1 MKMSLNS
8 SRRIPRHF
16 NKSALCL
23 ALSSCF
29 ASAVFGA
36 SFTNDQIQEWGG
48 AEHPAYTVTKQEEYE
63 SLIIDIQPYVEWNK
77 YFLTADAGTSF
88 EVSGLTN
95 FKSFSSK
102 VNGKDDIGTYAFFA
116 NSSDTTTPASILL
129 QGDID
134 AIVTHSKDINL
145 PTVGANL
152 FYAKGVG
159 ASITLGADGTHSKAW
174 VISKMPDLISAKA
187 GGKINIQSTYNEFVG
202 SVDFILK
209 PEESEDK
216 FDPSVLGQ
224 SGSSVTGT
232 FVGTNSYWYG
242 DEHSFMNLA
251 INDFGSFGS
260 LLKSLGARP
269 GMTVSE
275 IAAIVQDKLGAT
287 ATSNSLID
295 TILNYK
301 ITDALNL
308 TFKDGAEW
316 SYLGQVKDGN
326 ALGLSG
332 TTIEKRISSITLEG
346 GVINLSDEYLARR
359 WQAIKQSGTDVS
371 LADVLQVDPNM
382 KHDYVRIGDLK
393 GNNGI
398 FRIDLNGDDKKN
410 SDMIF
415 IESTSKAGTHYIEPY
430 KLETLTNISESNTL
444 IFALAQKEAND
455 IAFSDKA
462 NYFGETLFDYEVEI
476 DKKTIDQATLDEYES
491 EGYVKYDN
499 FYADDYLDGT
509 AWFIKH
515 VSLRKSAATIGMSS
529 AGWASYDAAV
539 QMDRHDRR
547 LKDAVFENEDSK
559 TGLWVRMQHGQIGAK
574 GAYSSDI
581 NTVYIGAEGQ
591 LTDTLRI
598 GASLSY
604 LDGDAELGD
613 NTGSSELERYEGS
626 LYGTFESGAHY
637 IDVVARFGKVNSD
650 FNTSNRVISKSG
662 SFDQKY
668 AALSAEYGYK
678 LSASSGVF
686 IEPQIQAQGAYLGSF
701 ETTVQNNMRMKAEQ
715 TTSLIG
721 RIGLRFGK
729 AFKTEI
735 TAAEIYMRGDVLHQF
750 TDGQNATISDLD
762 ANRLG
767 IVWGDTGTWANY
779 GIGGYFNWKDRF
791 GFQFDVE
798 KSSGGEVADTWL
810 LSGRLNYYFY

>member
-48 AEHPAYTVTKQEEYE
+48 VEHPAYTVTKQEEYE

-251 INDFGSFGS
+251 INNFGSFGS
-260 LLKSLGARP
+260 WLKLLGARP

-371 LADVLQVDPNM
+371 LADVLQVDPN
-382 KHDYVRIGDLK
+382 H
-393 GNNGI
+393 
-398 FRIDLNGDDKKN
+398 RIDKQ
-410 SDMIF
+410 SR
-415 IESTSKAGTHYIEPY
+415 H
-430 KLETLTNISESNTL
+430 
-444 IFALAQKEAND
+444 AL
-455 IAFSDKA
+455 
-462 NYFGETLFDYEVEI
+462 
-476 DKKTIDQATLDEYES
+476 
-491 EGYVKYDN
+491 
-499 FYADDYLDGT
+499 
-509 AWFIKH
+509 H
-515 VSLRKSAATIGMSS
+515 R
-529 AGWASYDAAV
+529 
-539 QMDRHDRR
+539 
-547 LKDAVFENEDSK
+547 
-559 TGLWVRMQHGQIGAK
+559 
-574 GAYSSDI
+574 
-581 NTVYIGAEGQ
+581 
-591 LTDTLRI
+591 
-598 GASLSY
+598 
-604 LDGDAELGD
+604 
-613 NTGSSELERYEGS
+613 
-626 LYGTFESGAHY
+626 
-637 IDVVARFGKVNSD
+637 
-650 FNTSNRVISKSG
+650 
-662 SFDQKY
+662 
-668 AALSAEYGYK
+668 AL
-678 LSASSGVF
+678 
-686 IEPQIQAQGAYLGSF
+686 
-701 ETTVQNNMRMKAEQ
+701 
-715 TTSLIG
+715 
-721 RIGLRFGK
+721 
-729 AFKTEI
+729 
-735 TAAEIYMRGDVLHQF
+735 
-750 TDGQNATISDLD
+750 
-762 ANRLG
+762 
-767 IVWGDTGTWANY
+767 
-779 GIGGYFNWKDRF
+779 
-791 GFQFDVE
+791 
-798 KSSGGEVADTWL
+798 
-810 LSGRLNYYFY
+810 